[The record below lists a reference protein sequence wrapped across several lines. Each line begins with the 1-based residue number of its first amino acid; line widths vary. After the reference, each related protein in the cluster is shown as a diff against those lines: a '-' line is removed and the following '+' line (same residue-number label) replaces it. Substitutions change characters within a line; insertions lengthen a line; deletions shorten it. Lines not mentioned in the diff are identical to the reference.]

1 MAQCLPVGS
10 TDNWHGPAAILS
22 VGTPV
27 LELPLLQQK
36 SSQFLLITM
45 ISALRK
51 MMWCPYNRFLLVEG
65 RASWQLIKNR
75 PAMQETSIRF
85 LGWEDPLEKG

>member
-1 MAQCLPVGS
+1 
-10 TDNWHGPAAILS
+10 
-22 VGTPV
+22 
-27 LELPLLQQK
+27 
-36 SSQFLLITM
+36 M

-85 LGWEDPLEKG
+85 LGWEDPLEMVIAAIKLKDAYSLEGKL